1 MNRPGR
7 LASGAMADPSPPPGG
22 PLRPLRCG
30 SRSFELGRRTYV
42 MGIVN
47 ITPDSFSDGG
57 RFLDATAAYDRA
69 MRLLEE
75 GADLVDLGAE
85 STRPGAVPVDA
96 DEERRRLLPVVCRL
110 VDAGVD
116 YLSVDTAK
124 ATVAAA
130 ALDAG
135 AAWINDVS
143 GLADDGLASVA
154 AGADAFVVMH
164 ARPMSAGRPED
175 DVRYDHLLDEV
186 TAHLDGLCRRAIA
199 AGVDPGRL
207 VVDPGIGFG
216 KTVRD
221 NLALLDGVA
230 TLRRLGHPV
239 LVGPSR
245 KRFVSVVAGVD
256 PADVGARDDATVGA
270 CCLAAVRG
278 ADFVRVHEVAAV
290 RRALAVVDAALRT
303 G

>member
-1 MNRPGR
+1 
-7 LASGAMADPSPPPGG
+7 MADPAAPPDPD
-22 PLRPLRCG
+22 LRRLRCG
-30 SRSFELGRRTYV
+30 GRSFDLGRRTYV

-69 MRLLEE
+69 MRLLDD

-85 STRPGAVPVDA
+85 STRPGAVAVDA
-96 DEERRRLLPVVCRL
+96 DEECRRLLPVVRRL
-110 VDAGVD
+110 VEAGVD
-116 YLSVDTAK
+116 CLSVDTAK
-124 ATVAAA
+124 ASVAAA

-143 GLADDGLASVA
+143 GLADPGLAAVA
-154 AGADAFVVMH
+154 ARADAFVVMH

-175 DVRYDHLLDEV
+175 DVRYDDLLREVATHLE
-186 TAHLDGLCRRAIA
+186 GLCRRATG
-199 AGVDPGRL
+199 AGVHPDRL
-207 VVDPGIGFG
+207 VIDPGIGFG

-230 TLRRLGHPV
+230 TLRGLGHPV

-256 PADVGARDDATVGA
+256 PTDVAARDDATVGA

-290 RRALAVVDAALRT
+290 RRALAVVDAAVRGDT
-303 G
+303 GTA